1 MQQEALETKLP
12 TIITE
17 YGAALKEFRA
27 MVLNIANELNQSRV
41 PSLEQIERAQAAKL
55 RLENALT
62 LLEMWTERPDL
73 RATLAA
79 RKAIPAASFTSN
91 QPL

>member
-1 MQQEALETKLP
+1 MQQDAIETKLP
-12 TIITE
+12 TMVTE

-27 MVLNIANELNQSRV
+27 MVQNIANELNESRV
-41 PSLEQIERAQAAKL
+41 PSLEQIARAQAAKL

-62 LLEMWTERPDL
+62 LLEIWIERPEL
-73 RATLAA
+73 RATFAA
-79 RKAIPAASFTSN
+79 REAIPAASFTSN